1 MMFRRLPQ
9 QGGDPRQ
16 TAEIVNRILDGKI
29 NSVGLITLNTGNAT
43 TTTLLDERI
52 SEDSIILFAPYSAA
66 AFTDGV
72 PYGAFQDDT
81 DQSATTT
88 VDAYAMSFS
97 TTDFSNGVS
106 VVSNSQITV
115 SSPGV
120 YNLQFS
126 AQFTNSDS
134 QIQDVDIWF
143 RKNGTNIPNSNSKFS
158 VNERHGSIDGNLIAA
173 LNFFVDLDSGDYVE
187 IMWAVTSISVTLQ
200 HLPTQTSPDRPA
212 TPSIIATIQMVSES
226 STSDVYASNQTQ
238 GQCTVNHF
246 ANSTANK
253 SYKYVI
259 LG

>member
-1 MMFRRLPQ
+1 MFRRLPQ
-9 QGGDPRQ
+9 QGGSPRDVS
-16 TAEIVNRILDGKI
+16 EIVNRILDGKI
-29 NSVGLITLNTGNAT
+29 NSVGLITLDTGGST

>member
-1 MMFRRLPQ
+1 MFRRLPQ
-9 QGGDPRQ
+9 QGGSPRDVS
-16 TAEIVNRILDGKI
+16 EIVNRILDGKI
-29 NSVGLITLNTGNAT
+29 NSVGLITLDTGGAT

-52 SEDSIILFAPYSAA
+52 SEDSIILFAPYSAS

-88 VDAYAMSFS
+88 TAAYPMSFS

-106 VVSNSQITV
+106 VASGSQITV
-115 SSPGV
+115 TSSGI

-126 AQFTNSDS
+126 AQVTNSNN
-134 QIQDVDIWF
+134 QIEDIDIWF
-143 RKNGTNIPNSNSKFS
+143 RKNGTNIAASNSRFS
-158 VNERHGSIDGNLIAA
+158 VNERHGSVDGHLIAA
-173 LNFFVDLDSGDYVE
+173 LNFFVDLESGDYVE
-187 IMWAVTSISVTLQ
+187 IMWSTTNIAVRLE
-200 HLPTQTSPDRPA
+200 HLPTQTTPDRPA
-212 TPSIIATIQMVSES
+212 TPSVIATIQMVSES